1 MEESASTAATT
12 RQGATATTA
21 RRATTET
28 CPSRSHTAK
37 PAKVQCWYTA
47 LDTLSVCDQSYVK
60 HRNGREENVPHSSS
74 KHDEGITRTS
84 LGGVTGSRGSRQ
96 SFIPEPVS
104 PSSPSISRDALGV
117 CWDCGGHGGMGG
129 SSWVCL
135 HRQSSYLASFSGWE
149 AGVWGGG
156 LLRE

>member
-1 MEESASTAATT
+1 MLA
-12 RQGATATTA
+12 
-21 RRATTET
+21 
-28 CPSRSHTAK
+28 
-37 PAKVQCWYTA
+37 TA

-60 HRNGREENVPHSSS
+60 HRNGREENVSHSSS

-129 SSWVCL
+129 SSWVCF
-135 HRQSSYLASFSGWE
+135 HRQLSYLASFSGWE
-149 AGVWGGG
+149 AGGGG
-156 LLRE
+156 EAGV